1 MTIPL
6 WCALAFAAWTLLT
19 LGLTVGHHRWSRIL
33 TGRARFEDY
42 SEYRIEGA
50 GYYPRGMRAHANCVE
65 NLPVFATIVLVL
77 SALGMQSAALDTL
90 AIVVIAARVLQTSV
104 HVGFEQTN
112 TVVTFRSILYNT
124 QWLAML
130 ATIVLIAASQL

>member
-19 LGLTVGHHRWSRIL
+19 LGFGVGSYRWSRIL

-42 SEYRIEGA
+42 SEYRIEGN

-65 NLPVFATIVLVL
+65 NLPVFAAIVLVIAAVGL
-77 SALGMQSAALDTL
+77 QSSALNVLSVMV
-90 AIVVIAARVLQTSV
+90 IVARVLQTSV

-112 TVVTFRSILYNT
+112 TVVVFRSMFYNT

-130 ATIVLIAASQL
+130 AMIAIIAMSQL

>member
-1 MTIPL
+1 MTTPL

-19 LGLTVGHHRWSRIL
+19 LGFGVGSYRWSRIL

-77 SALGMQSAALDTL
+77 STLGLQSTVLNVL
-90 AIVVIAARVLQTSV
+90 SVVVIAARVLQTSV

-112 TVVTFRSILYNT
+112 TVVVFRSMFYNT

-130 ATIVLIAASQL
+130 AMIAVIAVSQR